1 MRAPHI
7 TTFDTRSAVRR
18 LLAGGMS
25 EPEADA
31 VVDVIGGLATKED
44 IRPLA
49 TREELYRALVIQTG
63 VFAGIVAAIA
73 AIVAVIVA
81 ILLRL

>member
-1 MRAPHI
+1 MRAPRI
-7 TTFDTRSAVRR
+7 TPFDTRSAVQR
-18 LLAGGMS
+18 LLAGGMA

-31 VVDVIGGLATKED
+31 IVDVIGGLATKQD

-63 VFAGIVAAIA
+63 VFTAIVAAI
-73 AIVAVIVA
+73 VA
-81 ILLRL
+81 LLTRL